1 MCKKMINH
9 GIAIIGIAILAFL
22 SIASG
27 ATTPSVQSNQSD
39 PRQQAQ
45 ELILGTGI
53 SGSGGGHW
61 YKIQTTHAGVL
72 VVQRFVI
79 IYGNELAPTLEVYD
93 ETRGIARDG
102 GRGRLEISVVANWT
116 YYVSFSQWGGPYR
129 IIAYYQDQ
137 EEETIR
143 QDRLAQAQELSFG
156 IEVSRNIGA
165 LEEHWFSFQAVET
178 GNVVVYISKLA
189 TYLQSS
195 GSNNRQISRDD
206 GFYAYAP
213 EGFTAQLVTSVEAG
227 NTYLLRLVGADPS
240 EKGSYSIM
248 VLTETVVAEAE
259 AERIQRELQTPNS
272 PSDFNIIQNA
282 QGGITITGYREG
294 SRDVVVIPQT
304 ISGIRVTE
312 IGERAFAQRGLKAV
326 VIPNTVTTIGSS
338 AFARNQL
345 TTVTIPNS
353 VTSIGSSA
361 FARNRLTAV
370 TIPNS
375 VTSIGSSAFERNQL
389 TTVTIPNSVTF
400 IDRGAFSDNPV
411 TTLIIPLSLARSGR
425 DVGFV
430 FTFSRDNP
438 RLASIT
444 LPANVDD
451 RNLTDNFDR
460 SFVNFYISQNKR
472 AGTYTQENGIWK
484 LTTPR

>member
-61 YKIQTTHAGVL
+61 YKIQTTNAGIL

-93 ETRGIARDG
+93 ETRSIARDG
-102 GRGRLEISVVANWT
+102 GSGRLGIPVDANRT
-116 YYVSFSQWGGPYR
+116 YYVSFSWHGPYR

-156 IEVSRNIGA
+156 IKVSRNMGA

-178 GNVVVYISKLA
+178 GNVIVYTSNSDI
-189 TYLQSS
+189 YFQSS

-206 GFYAYAP
+206 RFYAP

-227 NTYLLRLVGADPS
+227 NTYLLRLVGANPS
-240 EKGSYSIM
+240 ENGPYSIM
-248 VLTETVVAEAE
+248 VLTEAVVAVAE

-294 SRDVVVIPQT
+294 TRDIVVIPQT

-326 VIPNTVTTIGSS
+326 VIPNTVTTIASS

-345 TTVTIPNS
+345 TTFTIPNS
-353 VTSIGSSA
+353 VTSIGRSA
-361 FARNRLTAV
+361 FEMNRLTAV

-375 VTSIGSSAFERNQL
+375 VTTIGASAYVGNQL
-389 TTVTIPNSVTF
+389 TSVIIPNSVTF
-400 IDRGAFSDNPV
+400 IDMSAFSGNPV
-411 TTLIIPLSLARSGR
+411 TTLIVPLSLARSGR
-425 DVGFV
+425 DVGFQNA
-430 FTFSRDNP
+430 FNRDNP

-451 RNLTDNFDR
+451 RNLTTNFDQG
-460 SFVNFYISQNKR
+460 FVNFYISQNKR
-472 AGTYTQENGIWK
+472 AGTYTREDGIWK